1 LEIVCDTDFL
11 IKISNDPLPEFD
23 WRRISSEYDL
33 VTLACVVR
41 ELKGLVASKLR
52 KTSVRAKNAIKVIDS
67 GVIEIV
73 PADSEGEVDQ
83 ILLEYARSKRK
94 TSLIATLDGNLLKTF
109 ERNGIG
115 YLTLSSDKPLFHFLK
130 QQRI

>member
-11 IKISNDPLPEFD
+11 IKISNDSLPEFD